1 MTFPVVKFENPNGE
15 ASMGGA
21 AVRARR
27 AGRIA
32 TDVRL
37 GEIHTGILM
46 SAAGLE
52 SHAAAELF
60 AALSFQPTLTWER
73 PIRHAAAPEVLTGV
87 DCLLPSTSGSR
98 SRAVGTVATQVSVTA
113 GRVLQAATHA
123 WVIPADQPRRL
134 SWSHYLASPA
144 TVESLGTVP
153 ADLEDG
159 FLAQDTRQGVL
170 DLAGVCVAVMNR
182 VQHAPGAE
190 RRAPFRARRT
200 RLRWAAT
207 VRDGDAADLAYT
219 LEDED
224 TRTVRIKA
232 PAGLVERVPALCQ
245 DLALHD
251 WLLSCVVALVDL
263 AGIGHREHA
272 DVVDRLR
279 PAVDHLLHAWMPG
292 ARLDEDLAAFW
303 SEVERRTGFS
313 RQWEVTVQRIR
324 DQMTLAA
331 VELMGAAANGTVTL
345 PDAGRSVA
353 AR

>member
-1 MTFPVVKFENPNGE
+1 
-15 ASMGGA
+15 MGGA
-21 AVRARR
+21 VVRARR
-27 AGRIA
+27 AGRIT
-32 TDVRL
+32 TDVRI
-37 GEIHTGILM
+37 GEIHTGVLM

-60 AALSFQPTLTWER
+60 AALSFQPVRTWER

-87 DCLLPSTSGSR
+87 DCLLPSASGSR
-98 SRAVGTVATQVSVTA
+98 GRAVGTVATEVSVTA

-123 WVIPADQPRRL
+123 WVVPADVPRRL
-134 SWSHYLASPA
+134 SWSHYLAHPA
-144 TVESLGTVP
+144 TIEALGTVP
-153 ADLEDG
+153 ADLGEG
-159 FLAQDTRQGVL
+159 FLARDTRPGVL
-170 DLAGVCVAVMNR
+170 DLAGVCAAVMNR

-200 RLRWAAT
+200 RLRWVAT
-207 VRDGDAADLAYT
+207 VRDDDEAALTYT

-224 TRTVRIKA
+224 TRTVRITA
-232 PAGLVERVPALCQ
+232 PAGVVDRVPALCQ

-251 WLLSCVVALVDL
+251 WLLSCVVALVDV

-303 SEVERRTGFS
+303 TEVERRTGFS
-313 RQWEVTVQRIR
+313 RQWEATVQRIR

-331 VELMGAAANGTVTL
+331 VELMGAAANGTIAL
-345 PDAGRSVA
+345 PDAGGRAVA